1 MQPEPVRE
9 VGRKFQILSD
19 ELRTVYWDILRAAD
33 SMDWSGAGRDA
44 FMSEIRGWAVGIRS
58 SVDRCIEEGRKVNA
72 EEEEWETAAA
82 AFGWGSE
89 GYTPFLVGTGEAT
102 AVDLNDVDQGG
113 LGTCYLMA
121 SLASLAQQHPELIE
135 KMIRDNGDGT
145 YTVTFHEKR
154 CETAVGPCTY
164 VDVPITVDMGFPTG
178 PYDGYNFGE
187 PGDTTAKN
195 REIWSMLIERA
206 YAKWKGGY
214 DQINGGWPAD
224 ALSALTGM
232 DSSTYPASDVGI
244 NELYDSFQRGDAVTA
259 TSWTDPD
266 ITDTLPEYQNGTIC
280 QSHAYTITN
289 VDPVNNTVTLVNP
302 WNDDC
307 QPIIL
312 KYEDYQRLFNATIT
326 NPIHE

>member
-1 MQPEPVRE
+1 
-9 VGRKFQILSD
+9 
-19 ELRTVYWDILRAAD
+19 
-33 SMDWSGAGRDA
+33 MDWSGAGRDA
-44 FMSEIRGWAVGIRS
+44 FMSEIRGWAIGIRS

-89 GYTPFLVGTGEAT
+89 GYTPFLVGTGDAT

-135 KMIRDNGDGT
+135 QMIHDNGDGT
-145 YTVTFHEKR
+145 YTVTLHEKR

-164 VDVPITVDMGFPTG
+164 VEVPITVDMGFPTG
-178 PYDGYNFGE
+178 PYDGYDFGE

-214 DQINGGWPAD
+214 DQINGGHPFI
-224 ALSALTGM
+224 ALSEITGM
-232 DSSTYPASDVGI
+232 DSIYFPASDLGM
-244 NELYDSFQRGDAVTA
+244 NELFEAYQRGDAIVA
-259 TSWTDPD
+259 TSLPDYQEVIDGVVIDNPD
-266 ITDTLPEYQNGTIC
+266 ISDNMPEYQNGTLYND
-280 QSHAYTITN
+280 HAYTITN

-307 QPIIL
+307 QPIVL
-312 KYEDYQRLFNATIT
+312 KYEDYQRLVCGTTT
-326 NPIHE
+326 NPAHEEEGYES